1 MKIAVGVAAAGVF
14 GVLFVRSLDDARTTP
29 YTVPAQHLSGWTLA
43 LESTSAPNDP
53 MLVLRPPPELAS
65 GLFKQIFSRAMESL
79 NTPVS
84 PAVPLVLRGEFD
96 RVVGDQLTP
105 DALLAA
111 ARDAGLA
118 SAAPV
123 PRCLVHRHV
132 SEPGGVRQVFFV
144 YFDAPGAIQFR
155 QADRPR
161 RRCDVAGPRR
171 CGGGGRLQYV
181 ASAAGRPRGRLP
193 GARGSDAMIYDTQVT
208 TIDGR
213 VITLERYRGK
223 LLLVVNVA
231 SQCGFTPQYRGLEA
245 LYRSHKDD
253 LVVLAFP
260 CNQFGTA
267 GARDGQ

>member
-1 MKIAVGVAAAGVF
+1 MKKPTLVKIAAGVVAAGVF
-14 GVLFVRSLDDARTTP
+14 GVLFVRSLDDARSTP

-53 MLVLRPPPELAS
+53 MLVLRPSPELAS

-84 PAVPLVLRGEFD
+84 PSVPLVLRGEFD

-144 YFDAPGAIQFR
+144 YFDAPGVTQFR
-155 QADRPR
+155 RQIGLDAGSMSPILA
-161 RRCDVAGPRR
+161 VAG
-171 CGGGGRLQYV
+171 
-181 ASAAGRPRGRLP
+181 
-193 GARGSDAMIYDTQVT
+193 
-208 TIDGR
+208 
-213 VITLERYRGK
+213 
-223 LLLVVNVA
+223 
-231 SQCGFTPQYRGLEA
+231 
-245 LYRSHKDD
+245 
-253 LVVLAFP
+253 
-260 CNQFGTA
+260 A
-267 GARDGQ
+267 GADFNTWLPQRVDPAADCLAPVEVTP